1 MGMNESAYP
10 MKIVKPQMM
19 MKGALVM
26 LILLFLAGC
35 YSTTRLSNQNLS
47 YLYWKESGI
56 LHPKYSVY
64 HASDS
69 VSKVFCYIRPDDLL
83 FTRQDGSEDFT
94 ASYIIHYRLL
104 PSYESKEVI
113 DSATHE
119 FNPSRAEAKSAILK
133 EIAFKT
139 PIMGNLLL
147 EISVSDMQRKQT
159 ARSFININKAGVDNR
174 QSFLVYKRS
183 KDRPLFKNY
192 LSEQEKVT
200 ILSQLDGVGRLLLKY
215 YDSQFPISSPPFSVK
230 AQPPFQVKPD
240 SLANIHLDEG
250 MTSVTFREA
259 GIYHLIS
266 DTASNGGITFF
277 VYDNDFPA
285 LTQPEELIGPLRYIT
300 TRQEFSEMRLLESKK
315 LAVDNFWLNVTGNPD
330 RGRKIVRQFYGRVE
344 EANRYFS
351 SYLEGWKSDRG
362 MVFIVYGPPDVVYK
376 NSNTESWT
384 YGEEGN
390 ITSVNFTFY
399 KANNP
404 FSDNDFR
411 LSRSVIYKNSWFH
424 AVDAWRQG
432 IVY

>member
-1 MGMNESAYP
+1 
-10 MKIVKPQMM
+10 MKIVKSQMIM
-19 MKGALVM
+19 NRALVM
-26 LILLFLAGC
+26 LTLLFLAGC

-64 HASDS
+64 HISDS
-69 VSKVFCYIRPDDLL
+69 VSKVFCYIKPDELL
-83 FTRQDGSEDFT
+83 FSRNDGTGEFT
-94 ASYIIHYRLL
+94 ASYTIHYRLL
-104 PSYESKEVI
+104 PSYESKEVL
-113 DSATHE
+113 DSATHK
-119 FNPSRAEAKSAILK
+119 FNPSKAEAKSAILK
-133 EIAFKT
+133 EIKFKT
-139 PIMGNLLL
+139 PQKENLLL
-147 EISVSDMQRKQT
+147 EVSVSDTQRKQT
-159 ARSFININKAGVDNR
+159 ARSFINITKAGVDNR

-183 KDRPLFKNY
+183 EDRPLFKNY
-192 LSEQEKVT
+192 LSEREKVNV
-200 ILSQLDGVGRLLLKY
+200 LSGLDGVERLLLKY
-215 YDSQFPISSPPFSVK
+215 YKSKFPISSPPFSVK
-230 AQPPFQVKPD
+230 VQPPFNVKPD
-240 SLANIHLDEG
+240 SLANIHLEDG
-250 MTSVTFREA
+250 KMSITFLDA
-259 GIYHLIS
+259 GIYHLIT
-266 DTASNGGITFF
+266 DTGTNGGITFF
-277 VYDNDFPA
+277 VYDNDFPV

-330 RGRKIVRQFYGRVE
+330 RGRKIVRHFYGRVE

-362 MVFIVYGPPDVVYK
+362 MIFIVYGPPDVVYK
-376 NSNTESWT
+376 NSNAESWT

-399 KANNP
+399 KADNP